1 MRAAVI
7 LHDCFGGRGG
17 IAKFNRDALQA
28 MAAMP
33 EVTQI
38 EVLARLAPLGPVGPL
53 PDKIRYRHAGG
64 SLLRFLVL
72 LAAARLRGAEFWLC
86 GHLNLLPVVPPGCH
100 LVVHGIEAWQAPPD
114 TRRGAWVRRA
124 LRRVSRVLS
133 VSDLTAT
140 RMAAW
145 SGLPRNRF
153 EVVGNTV
160 ELATY
165 APAAEPPSGPVLL
178 SLGRM
183 AVQERYKGFD
193 ELLEVLDDLSRR
205 VPGLRLVLAG
215 DGPDR
220 PRLEAKARALGVDAK
235 VTFTGY
241 VPEAEKAALYRSAT
255 AFSLCGSGE
264 GFGIVLLEAM
274 ASGLPVVASDRD
286 GSGEVVRAVG
296 GAGEAGEIAD
306 PHDRPAL
313 LDALEWALRRG
324 PGAPPAGLERF
335 AYPAFTARFQ
345 EALRS
350 GMARST
356 APASAARSR

>member
-38 EVLARLAPLGPVGPL
+38 EVLARLAPLDPLGPL

-64 SLLRFLVL
+64 SLPRFLIL

-86 GHLNLLPVVPPGCH
+86 GHLNLVPVVPPGCH
-100 LVVHGIEAWQAPPD
+100 LVVHGIEAWRPPPE
-114 TRRGAWVRRA
+114 TWRGAWVRRA
-124 LRRVSRVLS
+124 LRRVARVLS
-133 VSDLTAT
+133 VSDLTAE

-153 EVVGNTV
+153 AIVGNTV

-165 APAAEPPSGPVLL
+165 APAAEPPPEPVLM

-183 AVQERYKGFD
+183 VEQERHKGFD
-193 ELLEVLDDLSRR
+193 ELLEIMPRLLERQPDVT
-205 VPGLRLVLAG
+205 LVLAG

-220 PRLEAKARALGVDAK
+220 PRLDAKARALGIDAK

-241 VPEAEKAALYRSAT
+241 VPEAEKPALYRAAT
-255 AFSLCGSGE
+255 AFSLCGRGE

-274 ASGLPVVASDRD
+274 ASGLPVVASCRD
-286 GSGEVVRAVG
+286 GSGEVVEAVG
-296 GAGEAGEIAD
+296 AGEIAD
-306 PHDRPAL
+306 PDDREAL
-313 LDALEWALRRG
+313 AAAVLRALARG
-324 PGAPPAGLERF
+324 PGAPPEGLARF
-335 AYPAFTARFQ
+335 AFPAFAARLQ

-350 GMARST
+350 AMARSA